1 MKKTFTKS
9 VIAVTVGAL
18 TLSVHASA
26 LSALPTQF
34 SAGTSEL
41 QTTSL
46 STSLSLSSSLQPMLY
61 AL

>member
-18 TLSVHASA
+18 TLSHASA

-46 STSLSLSSSLQPMLY
+46 SMSLSLSSSLQPMLY
-61 AL
+61 VL